1 MNDFAHNPAGTLL
14 ALDFGLRRI
23 GVATA
28 TPLTGTATPLT
39 TVSAHDG
46 EPDWAQLDNL
56 MREWQ
61 PQLLILG
68 LPFNSDLTE
77 SPMTQRVREFGAL
90 LEQRYELRVKFMDE
104 RYTSAEAEARL
115 KQQRQSGMRN
125 KRIKKADVDSLAAAI
140 IAESWLR
147 DNGNNS

>member
-1 MNDFAHNPAGTLL
+1 ML

-28 TPLTGTATPLT
+28 TPLTGTAAPLT
-39 TVSAHDG
+39 TISAQDG
-46 EPDWAQLDNL
+46 EPDWAQLDKL
-56 MREWQ
+56 LREWQ
-61 PQLLILG
+61 PEVLILG

-77 SPMTQRVREFGAL
+77 SPMTQRVRDFAAL